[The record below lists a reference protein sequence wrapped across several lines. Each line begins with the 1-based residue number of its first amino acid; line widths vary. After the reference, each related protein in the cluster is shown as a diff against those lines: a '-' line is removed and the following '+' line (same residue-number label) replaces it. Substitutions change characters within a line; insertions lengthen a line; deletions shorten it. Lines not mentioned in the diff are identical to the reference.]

1 MAGQIIVINMIMQ
14 PLKKRMVGTN
24 RHPGIDFH
32 LVRISFKRHLQY
44 EVQIVFMIS
53 IIRFTNTPD
62 NDNNDYDIRNNYNT
76 YHHYGMDYF
85 TLLLCTNPAI
95 QYTMYD
101 TLKNAL
107 IQYKWNRSSTVSMT
121 LLSGNEEAAAGRQTQ
136 SSLNLPPPV

>member
-1 MAGQIIVINMIMQ
+1 
-14 PLKKRMVGTN
+14 
-24 RHPGIDFH
+24 
-32 LVRISFKRHLQY
+32 
-44 EVQIVFMIS
+44 
-53 IIRFTNTPD
+53 
-62 NDNNDYDIRNNYNT
+62 
-76 YHHYGMDYF
+76 MDYF